1 MYTNK
6 SILMHSATG
15 SALSDCLTNKLMT
28 VIHNSTHETM
38 SHTYDASEQMYI
50 TCMLYIIK
58 Q

>member
-28 VIHNSTHETM
+28 VIYNGTHETM

-50 TCMLYIIK
+50 TCML
-58 Q
+58 